1 MSPPTPPYYAGFWR
15 RLAAFLIDSLLFAI
29 LSLSLFYIVYGQ
41 ASLQGAA
48 QINSEQLGYYRLGEW
63 LINWLL
69 PFLLTIFFWLRFLGT
84 PGKLLMNCKIVDARS
99 KAGPTTGQAVLRY
112 VGYFASALPLGLG
125 FLWIIWDR
133 RKQGFHDKIA
143 GTVVVLEDIS
153 QKSLVELERELR
165 LR

>member
-1 MSPPTPPYYAGFWR
+1 MSPSTPPHYAGFWR
-15 RLAAFLIDSLLFAI
+15 RLAAFFIDSLLFGI
-29 LSLSLFYIVYGQ
+29 LSLSLFYIVYGEV
-41 ASLQGAA
+41 SLQGIG
-48 QINSEQLGYYRLGEW
+48 QMGYYRLGEW
-63 LINWLL
+63 LVNWLL
-69 PFLLTIFFWLRFLGT
+69 PFLLTVFFWVRFQGT

-99 KAGPTTGQAVLRY
+99 KTGPSTGQAVLRY

-165 LR
+165 IR